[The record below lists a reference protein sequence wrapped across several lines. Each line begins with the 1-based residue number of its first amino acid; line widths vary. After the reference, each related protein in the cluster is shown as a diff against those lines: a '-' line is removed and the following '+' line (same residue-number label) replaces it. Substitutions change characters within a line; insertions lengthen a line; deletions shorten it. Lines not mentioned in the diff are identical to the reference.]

1 MAGRHAGTVQ
11 AVIGADG
18 MLEQSHP
25 DCRGEQRGL
34 GISIA
39 VTEHWTKSP
48 GRGFSP
54 RELDCGV
61 SGPW

>member
-25 DCRGEQRGL
+25 DCRENSGAE
-34 GISIA
+34 
-39 VTEHWTKSP
+39 
-48 GRGFSP
+48 GFPS
-54 RELDCGV
+54 R
-61 SGPW
+61 